1 MNEIGISVIVP
12 VFNLEEYIGEC
23 LESILKQTFQN
34 IEIIVVD
41 DNSSDGSV
49 KVIEQLA
56 RKDFRIKMILLDEN
70 RGAGHARNV
79 GMQSAR
85 GDYLM
90 FLDGDDFFSTDM
102 LEKLYS
108 ICEKYSADV
117 AVCNAYMHDHV
128 SGKND
133 LFDETAR
140 FQFDKIGIPFQLKEI
155 APYAFQFM
163 HEMAWNKLF
172 RRELVL
178 NTGVKFQEQHNANDQ
193 FFVFAN
199 LMSAANIVMLP
210 EPLVYYRTNVQGQ
223 LSKSI
228 PKSPKCIYDATLATV
243 QFMETHNWRTI
254 YKRGFNTYIINRLIF
269 SMDMLEGSVREAIFN
284 FYHEKGLRQLGMEN
298 CKLED
303 FLNYIEYQ
311 QYLVMRNNAYSEY
324 IYERLRP
331 EINWKSQS
339 LKRALEK
346 LKRQNKNVVLWGA
359 GIRGKKLLDRL
370 ETFGFQLTSVVDRE
384 REKVGCMLNQYKV
397 DSIDTVDNGDVIL
410 VTNRAF
416 IEDIKSALD
425 DMDKDCILIDM
436 QTLLSYET
444 EVEEVVIA

>member
-49 KVIEQLA
+49 KVIEQFA
-56 RKDFRIKMILLDEN
+56 RKDSRIKMILLDKN
-70 RGAGHARNV
+70 HGAGHARNV

-108 ICEKYSADV
+108 MCEKYSADI
-117 AVCNAYMHDHV
+117 AVCNAYMHDHM

-133 LFDETAR
+133 LFDETSR
-140 FQFDKIGIPFQLKEI
+140 FQFDKIGVPFHLKEI

-172 RRELVL
+172 RRKLVL

-303 FLNYIEYQ
+303 FLIEYQ

-410 VTNRAF
+410 VTNRGF
-416 IEDIKSALD
+416 IEDIKSALA

>member
-49 KVIEQLA
+49 KVIEQFA
-56 RKDFRIKMILLDEN
+56 RKDSRIKMILLDKN
-70 RGAGHARNV
+70 HGAGHARNV

-108 ICEKYSADV
+108 MCEKYSADI
-117 AVCNAYMHDHV
+117 AVCNAYMHDHM

-133 LFDETAR
+133 LFDETSR
-140 FQFDKIGIPFQLKEI
+140 FQFDKIGVPFHLKEI

-163 HEMAWNKLF
+163 HEMAWNKMF
-172 RRELVL
+172 RRKFVL

>member
-1 MNEIGISVIVP
+1 M
-12 VFNLEEYIGEC
+12 
-23 LESILKQTFQN
+23 
-34 IEIIVVD
+34 
-41 DNSSDGSV
+41 
-49 KVIEQLA
+49 
-56 RKDFRIKMILLDEN
+56 
-70 RGAGHARNV
+70 
-79 GMQSAR
+79 
-85 GDYLM
+85 
-90 FLDGDDFFSTDM
+90 
-102 LEKLYS
+102 
-108 ICEKYSADV
+108 
-117 AVCNAYMHDHV
+117 
-128 SGKND
+128 
-133 LFDETAR
+133 
-140 FQFDKIGIPFQLKEI
+140 
-155 APYAFQFM
+155 
-163 HEMAWNKLF
+163 
-172 RRELVL
+172 

-410 VTNRAF
+410 VTNRGF
-416 IEDIKSALD
+416 IEDIKSALA

>member
-49 KVIEQLA
+49 KVIEQFA
-56 RKDFRIKMILLDEN
+56 RKDSRIKMILLDKN
-70 RGAGHARNV
+70 HGAGHARNV

-108 ICEKYSADV
+108 MCEKYSADI
-117 AVCNAYMHDHV
+117 AVCNAYMHDHM

-133 LFDETAR
+133 LFDETSR
-140 FQFDKIGIPFQLKEI
+140 FQFDKIGVPFHLKEI

-172 RRELVL
+172 RRKLVL
-178 NTGVKFQEQHNANDQ
+178 NTGVKFQEQHNANDE
-193 FFVFAN
+193 FFVFAF
-199 LMSAANIVMLP
+199 LMSAANFVMLP

-410 VTNRAF
+410 VTNRGF
-416 IEDIKSALD
+416 IEDIKSALA